1 MKIKPILF
9 KIKAMVTVISLL
21 LCWAGY
27 ALAVAINKP
36 VRAFVIGLISGIITS
51 IIIGGAAIIVALLS
65 DGNEDED
72 GE

>member
-1 MKIKPILF
+1 MKIKSILF

-27 ALAVAINKP
+27 ALAIAINKP
-36 VRAFVIGLISGIITS
+36 VGAFVIGLISGIIAS

-65 DGNEDED
+65 DDEDED